1 MKVFEKNIFVL
12 FTQICLR
19 APAAHPN
26 PLKAIKLLNNEKTK
40 LFDLHYIRSQ
50 QSCCLIFATWWNH
63 SQILSFWSL
72 NSLIVLTS
80 NDIFC
85 VSWKLVFV
93 NKISVNLLNSKP
105 ALSNL
110 GIVKIDS
117 RTRSFCLRQYV
128 QTVYLQYWINF
139 INILRALFLRVL
151 YESALH
157 SFSLL
162 HFGL

>member
-1 MKVFEKNIFVL
+1 MKKWIKFPFPLSQTWIWQEMKVFEKNIFVL

-105 ALSNL
+105 GSRNL
-110 GIVKIDS
+110 KK
-117 RTRSFCLRQYV
+117 Y
-128 QTVYLQYWINF
+128 Y
-139 INILRALFLRVL
+139 
-151 YESALH
+151 
-157 SFSLL
+157 
-162 HFGL
+162 HFHFFFM